1 MTDALLLPSS
11 STKLERDLS
20 TSMDSL
26 PRLGA
31 AAELIRDAKRENIPD
46 SVVPFLLYEYGLGEL
61 LPYLSDPRTAIS
73 TGVLWQRLRGT
84 PKSFSIALGW
94 IGNDG
99 TIEESEGNTINW
111 SQFQL
116 GLDSA
121 PVDLS
126 QTDSVVEIGRL
137 SSPVR
142 SSLFRIYGGW
152 YDGRRFQLDNHQL
165 SGLDTL
171 CDHTGVYLKSEW
183 PQLSFGREFKDE
195 QGDISGDLGA
205 ILGVHRATGING
217 RYEDRTILSNS
228 LLGDTSWRTLHIEDL
243 SSVISRLHFSVSGPW
258 WNNATD
264 WMAAY
269 DWTQV
274 FDWAG
279 LQNKFQPALKFARAG
294 LYLSDYSE
302 LGDTNACFP
311 ARSLDEFGDGAVLL
325 SEGNPDTG
333 EHILSEHLARVEFTE
348 INERIEHETQLGSMW
363 VGGGNNQVQVETH
376 QLEHGSAY
384 ASTGHPNPPAHA
396 TLITSLSANNATFNN
411 RQNFSQHLFGD
422 VAGHLLGVGNRRL
435 HQDFIHTNDFSN
447 TNYID
452 PLSVYVDEVAQTINF
467 KRLVYNGAYFGNS
480 TLFNYSREDN
490 EQSISL
496 YDELGDRRVWSFGP
510 DFEITQ
516 NTNITQQDPGHDQ
529 FWGTAATGLFI
540 GTVVELLPSHREHTR
555 EHLLYDDSFELSRS
569 RLSEFT
575 PLINEQANS
584 RDHTTNALQTHEQSD
599 QWQDTVSNWGT
610 EATGSWETV
619 ASYFDSISQG
629 DTWNSEN
636 WNTGEYFGN
645 ADTDTWGN
653 TFAWRVF
660 PQLEQ
665 ILGFSLAGICLSET
679 GQLSDK
685 PLAWNTAINPA
696 GSFMGTQYTND
707 FYASSVGI
715 DPSSVVVDE
724 AAGEIRATEIVRNPF
739 TLGQAYWQISG
750 TITIPL
756 YNDIGLRRSYTFEG
770 PVEPVVN
777 GYGTLQFQNVYIG
790 NRVANLLY
798 GVESDD
804 GILGETNSTLGFF
817 EDERIERSHQTTSAA
832 HNPSGFWYLLR
843 ERFATLPYDDLFE
856 LSRTRLD
863 EFIPLV
869 NEQAITREHYGVG
882 SSDTEQSDQ
891 WQDTSSTWGTDAAGS
906 WATVASYFDSLGEGD
921 TWNTEDWNTGEY
933 FANADTDT
941 WTDTFAWKIYPQIEQ
956 VLSFYQS
963 HQYLSDTED
972 GLSETDSVLG
982 WPTSQ
987 RFERDHY
994 AEATE
999 NRQSFTTRQHVRTY
1013 RPAIVALYVEP
1024 TWLVGSWAGPDATG
1038 WVQAT
1043 SDWIDNSTNEWY
1055 AANWPTEL
1063 WAENSVSDWTI
1074 EDWIDADPTTWAK
1087 HQMWAK
1093 IAGWQIASLVVEGA
1107 HETHT

>member
-11 STKLERDLS
+11 STGLERDLS
-20 TSMDSL
+20 SSMDAL

-116 GLDSA
+116 GLASA

-205 ILGVHRATGING
+205 SLGVHRATGING
-217 RYEDRTILSNS
+217 LYEDRTYLSNS
-228 LLGDTSWRTLHIEDL
+228 VLGETSWRTLHIQDL

-258 WNNATD
+258 WNDATD
-264 WMAAY
+264 WEAAY

-294 LYLSDYSE
+294 MYLSDYSE

-325 SEGNPDTG
+325 SEANPETG
-333 EHILSEHLARVEFTE
+333 EHILSEHLSRVEFTE
-348 INERIEHETQLGSMW
+348 INERIEHQTELGSVW
-363 VGGGNNQVQVETH
+363 LGWANDQAQS
-376 QLEHGSAY
+376 QLFRLAHGEAI
-384 ASTGHPNPPAHA
+384 ASTGHPNPPAYA
-396 TLITSLSANNATFNN
+396 TLTSYLSHRNSTFNN
-411 RQNFSQHLFGD
+411 RHDTTETIFGDGAGHALGNGEPFVAVGTFTGQEIGFDVESIQVDELAGTITAQKVLLRNNYIFSNYSNYSLGD
-422 VAGHLLGVGNRRL
+422 VATFPLYDAAGRRQTVRFQNTFTAQFNSTAVYHGITDVWGGVYSDDLLLGV
-435 HQDFIHTNDFSN
+435 
-447 TNYID
+447 
-452 PLSVYVDEVAQTINF
+452 P
-467 KRLVYNGAYFGNS
+467 
-480 TLFNYSREDN
+480 
-490 EQSISL
+490 
-496 YDELGDRRVWSFGP
+496 
-510 DFEITQ
+510 
-516 NTNITQQDPGHDQ
+516 
-529 FWGTAATGLFI
+529 
-540 GTVVELLPSHREHTR
+540 VELLPSHREHTR
-555 EHLLYDDSFELSRS
+555 LYAYDDSFELSRS

-584 RDHTTNALQTHEQSD
+584 RDHTTNALQTAEQSD
-599 QWQDTVSNWGT
+599 QWQDTASNWGS

-619 ASYFDSISQG
+619 ASYFDSLSHG

-653 TFAWRVF
+653 TFAWQVY

-665 ILGFSLAGICLSET
+665 VLGFSRTMLTLSEN
-679 GQLSDK
+679 GHLSD
-685 PLAWNTAINPA
+685 
-696 GSFMGTQYTND
+696 S
-707 FYASSVGI
+707 
-715 DPSSVVVDE
+715 
-724 AAGEIRATEIVRNPF
+724 
-739 TLGQAYWQISG
+739 
-750 TITIPL
+750 
-756 YNDIGLRRSYTFEG
+756 
-770 PVEPVVN
+770 
-777 GYGTLQFQNVYIG
+777 
-790 NRVANLLY
+790 
-798 GVESDD
+798 D
-804 GILGETNSTLGFF
+804 GILGNTHATLGYF

-832 HNPSGFWYLLR
+832 HNPRASGITCANGSR
-843 ERFATLPYDDLFE
+843 RFAYDDLFE

-869 NEQAITREHYGVG
+869 NEQAITREHYGAG
-882 SSDTEQSDQ
+882 SFHTDQSDQ
-891 WQDTSSTWGTDAAGS
+891 WQDTKAPGAQTQQEAGQLSPVISTAWRWGH
-906 WATVASYFDSLGEGD
+906 LE
-921 TWNTEDWNTGEY
+921 
-933 FANADTDT
+933 
-941 WTDTFAWKIYPQIEQ
+941 
-956 VLSFYQS
+956 
-963 HQYLSDTED
+963 H
-972 GLSETDSVLG
+972 
-982 WPTSQ
+982 
-987 RFERDHY
+987 
-994 AEATE
+994 
-999 NRQSFTTRQHVRTY
+999 
-1013 RPAIVALYVEP
+1013 
-1024 TWLVGSWAGPDATG
+1024 
-1038 WVQAT
+1038 
-1043 SDWIDNSTNEWY
+1043 
-1055 AANWPTEL
+1055 
-1063 WAENSVSDWTI
+1063 
-1074 EDWIDADPTTWAK
+1074 
-1087 HQMWAK
+1087 
-1093 IAGWQIASLVVEGA
+1093 
-1107 HETHT
+1107 